1 MYRRGFAV
9 YHFIGCEVGS
19 LRLCCIVG
27 VFSQWYQSWPVILLV
42 IGVFA
47 QILL

>member
-1 MYRRGFAV
+1 MYCWGFAL
-9 YHFIGCEVGS
+9 YHLLGCEVGS

-27 VFSQWYQSWPVILLV
+27 VFSQQYQSWPVILLV

-47 QILL
+47 

>member
-1 MYRRGFAV
+1 MYRRDFAV
-9 YHFIGCEVGS
+9 YHLIRCEVSS

-27 VFSQWYQSWPVILLV
+27 VFSQQYQFLPVILLV

-47 QILL
+47 QMLF